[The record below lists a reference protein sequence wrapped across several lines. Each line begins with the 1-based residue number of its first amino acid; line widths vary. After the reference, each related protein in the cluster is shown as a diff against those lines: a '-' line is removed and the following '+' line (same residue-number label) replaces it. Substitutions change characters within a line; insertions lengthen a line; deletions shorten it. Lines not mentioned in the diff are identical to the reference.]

1 MATNMRDHSQ
11 TDLGATY
18 PMWVYNP
25 VHPSMRVAVIR
36 ITPELATMWLERNS
50 DNRKL
55 RKHRAVMMAREMTDG
70 NWKANGESISFDT
83 SGAIVDGQHRLQAIV
98 NSGVVSPDTP
108 VVMGIDPSVR
118 PTVDTGLKRNAADVL
133 GMRGELYAASLAGA
147 LQTWAAYYNGDMRR
161 RETYHNRL
169 SHIEVLEWLDRW
181 PTIRESV
188 AIGARLA
195 SGGRYCLSASEASFV
210 HFAIIQSG
218 AAEKIA
224 EAFIAAVLSG
234 ADLKAHSPILALRKR
249 LNDEQRPG
257 RRGFDK
263 REKMALTL
271 KAFQLYQSG
280 VSRKTLRFNQDE
292 EFPNLGIATHF
303 QRDWDR

>member
-1 MATNMRDHSQ
+1 
-11 TDLGATY
+11 
-18 PMWVYNP
+18 
-25 VHPSMRVAVIR
+25 MRVEVIR
-36 ITPELATMWLERNS
+36 ITPELAAMWLERNS

-55 RKHRAVMMAREMTDG
+55 RKYRAVVMAREMTEG

-83 SGAIVDGQHRLQAIV
+83 AGAIVDGQHRLQAII

-108 VVMGIDPSVR
+108 IVMGIDPSVR

-133 GMRGELYAASLAGA
+133 GMRGEVYAASLAGA
-147 LQTWAAYYNGDMRR
+147 LQTWAAYYNGDLRR

-169 SHIEVLEWLDRW
+169 SHIEVLEWLDKW
-181 PTIRESV
+181 PTIRASV

-210 HFAIIQSG
+210 HFAIVQSG
-218 AAEKIA
+218 VAETIA

-234 ADLKAHSPILALRKR
+234 ADLKSHSPILALRKR
-249 LNDEQRPG
+249 LTDEQRPG

-271 KAFQLYQSG
+271 KAFQLYLSG

-292 EFPNLGIATHF
+292 EFPNLGIATDF
-303 QRDWDR
+303 